1 MKHIK
6 LFEELFEAVNTIHG
20 FYVVADD
27 FNLKGIG
34 KKIGQ
39 ESKRDPEALMIL
51 SKGDKIIVNI
61 TIGTEGKRYN
71 IINTTKKKE
80 ISTWTEPD
88 FKKLSLIGTTADG
101 IGSIQDFPK
110 LDEAKKDNEYITVYH
125 GTNSKFENFDL
136 DKATQGIIW
145 FSDNKETIESGE
157 SGAHGNKYI
166 LKRRILLKNPAGWD
180 EYEKYSLQEL
190 RERGYDGVILK
201 SSKGNDY
208 IVFNTRSIKK

>member
-51 SKGDKIIVNI
+51 SKGDKILINI

-71 IINTTKKKE
+71 IINITTRKE
-80 ISTWTEPD
+80 ISTWVEPN
-88 FKKLSLIGTTADG
+88 FKKLSLVGATEDG
-101 IGSIQDFPK
+101 IGNIKDFPR
-110 LDEAKKDNEYITVYH
+110 LNEAKKD
-125 GTNSKFENFDL
+125 SKE
-136 DKATQGIIW
+136 
-145 FSDNKETIESGE
+145 
-157 SGAHGNKYI
+157 
-166 LKRRILLKNPAGWD
+166 PP
-180 EYEKYSLQEL
+180 
-190 RERGYDGVILK
+190 
-201 SSKGNDY
+201 
-208 IVFNTRSIKK
+208 